1 MCLHGQIVYI
11 YYNDFLDVFTW
22 SNCLYIYYN
31 DLLDVFTWSNCLYIY
46 YNDLLDV
53 FTWSN
58 CLYIL
63 QWPFRCV
70 FMVKLFKY
78 ITMTF

>member
-1 MCLHGQIVYI
+1 MCLHGQTV
-11 YYNDFLDVFTW
+11 
-22 SNCLYIYYN
+22 YIYYN

-53 FTWSN
+53 FSWSN

-70 FMVKLFKY
+70 FMVKLFIY